1 MHGNPAYTLREHLQT
16 GFKNQTVADE
26 FSFNERMASVRVS
39 VEWVFRLVF
48 GNTTFKLLFNP
59 NTRRGTTRHCYH
71 SWRNKVNGLIEIAE
85 KCTNSGVEKV
95 FISSLITCS
104 RVNESRIDE
113 INRLLKERCE
123 ALDVTFIENDNI
135 KNSSLWKDGIHL
147 TDDGKTM
154 LAKNYLYY
162 FNHFLY
168 HNMYFQ
174 SWV

>member
-1 MHGNPAYTLREHLQT
+1 MNGCFDGCLGIQHLNYYSTPTLEEEQPDIVIIHGEI
-16 GFKNQTVADE
+16 
-26 FSFNERMASVRVS
+26 
-39 VEWVFRLVF
+39 
-48 GNTTFKLLFNP
+48 
-59 NTRRGTTRHCYH
+59 
-71 SWRNKVNGLIEIAE
+71 VNGLIEIAE

-104 RVNESRIDE
+104 RVDESRIDE

-123 ALDVTFIENDNI
+123 ALDVTFIDNDNI